1 MASVER
7 RRTVEPRSQ
16 VAIYDTTLRDG
27 CQGQGISLT
36 VEDKLKVA
44 RELDRLGVAYIEGG
58 WPGSNPKD
66 IAFFERAATE
76 SWSHARIAAF
86 GSTRRPNMVARE
98 DANLRLLLDAATPV
112 VTIVGKSSRY
122 QVERVLRTTPEEN
135 LAMVA
140 DSVAFLKAA
149 GREVFLDAE
158 HFFDGFAEDW
168 EYALAVARTAA
179 EAGADGVVLCDTNG
193 GTLTATL
200 AAAVRRVMEAIT
212 CPVGIHTH
220 NDCEL
225 AVANAIAAVE
235 AGATQVQGTI
245 NGYGERVGNANL
257 CSIIPL
263 LEAKLGRH
271 CLPPG
276 KLAHLTRVSRFVAE
290 VANVSHDPKLPFV
303 GTQAFSHKA
312 GLHVNAIAK
321 DPGTYEQIA
330 PELVGNTRHVLV
342 SELSGRSNIILKAQS
357 LGIDLGDRPDVVRK
371 LVEQIKALEHAGFWY
386 EDADASLELLILR
399 TIAAYQSPFE
409 VVDYTVLAEHRG
421 AAGRPAEAM
430 VKLRVGD
437 QVLHTAAEG
446 NGPVNA
452 LDRATRKALQE
463 WYPAIAQVELEDY
476 KVRVLDNHQGTGAN
490 VRVWIRSGDR
500 RRSWGTVGS
509 SPNVIEA
516 SWLALA
522 DSLTYPL
529 VVPLRDHFPDSG
541 STGRGSDDRVMSSAA
556 SVMPPVSPAL

>member
-1 MASVER
+1 M
-7 RRTVEPRSQ
+7 EPGRQ

-66 IAFFERAATE
+66 IAFFELAAAET
-76 SWSHARIAAF
+76 WSHARIAAF
-86 GSTRRPNMVARE
+86 GSTRRPNAVARE
-98 DANLRLLLDAATPV
+98 DANLRLLLDANTPV

-140 DSVAFLKAA
+140 DSVAFLKSS

-158 HFFDGFAEDW
+158 HFFDGFAEDRD
-168 EYALAVARTAA
+168 YALAVARTAA

-200 AAAVRRVMEAIT
+200 AAAVRRTMESVN

-263 LEAKLGRH
+263 LEAKLGRR

-276 KLAHLTRVSRFVAE
+276 KLALLTGASRFVAE

-303 GTQAFSHKA
+303 GAQAFCHKG

-342 SELSGRSNIILKAQS
+342 SELSGRSNIILKARS
-357 LGIDLGDRPDVVRK
+357 LGIELGDRPDVVRR
-371 LVEQIKALEHAGFWY
+371 LVEQIKTLEHAGFWY

-399 TIAAYQSPFE
+399 TIAAYQPPFE
-409 VVDYTVLAEHRG
+409 VVAYTVLAEHRG
-421 AAGRPAEAM
+421 AGGMLAEAM

-437 QVLHTAAEG
+437 QVLHSAAEG

-463 WYPAIAQVELEDY
+463 LYPAIAQVELEDY

-500 RRSWGTVGS
+500 QRSWGTVGS

-529 VVPLRDHFPDSG
+529 VVAARDRFPDSG
-541 STGRGSDDRVMSSAA
+541 CTGRGSDVRVMSSTD
-556 SVMPPVSPAL
+556 SVMPPVLPAL